1 MRILA
6 DMPMGIFAA
15 LAVQLRK
22 EIHMVNYYSLK
33 VMEKR
38 RFRSRNVSI
47 VVAGAQTEKT
57 LDVAE
62 VEVGGPGKCLWRRN
76 WFVSCVVTRDSEIYL
91 EGPGLQP
98 HGLAIQ

>member
-1 MRILA
+1 
-6 DMPMGIFAA
+6 
-15 LAVQLRK
+15 
-22 EIHMVNYYSLK
+22 MVNYYSLK

-62 VEVGGPGKCLWRRN
+62 VEVGGPGKVRMAVGFSGIRVTLS
-76 WFVSCVVTRDSEIYL
+76 VSS
-91 EGPGLQP
+91 
-98 HGLAIQ
+98 AMS